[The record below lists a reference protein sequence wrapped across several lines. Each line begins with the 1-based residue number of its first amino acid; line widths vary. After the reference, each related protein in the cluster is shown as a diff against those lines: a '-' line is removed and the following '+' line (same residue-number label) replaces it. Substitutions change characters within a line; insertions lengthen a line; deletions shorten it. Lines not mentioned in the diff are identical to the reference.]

1 MNRIRNERL
10 LFVAVKGAVGEA
22 TINKYIYI
30 HIHTF
35 IYIYIYIYIPVAGY
49 TAVDVYP
56 WDCSTS
62 HLSVGWFLK
71 EGV

>member
-30 HIHTF
+30 HI
-35 IYIYIYIYIPVAGY
+35 PVAGY